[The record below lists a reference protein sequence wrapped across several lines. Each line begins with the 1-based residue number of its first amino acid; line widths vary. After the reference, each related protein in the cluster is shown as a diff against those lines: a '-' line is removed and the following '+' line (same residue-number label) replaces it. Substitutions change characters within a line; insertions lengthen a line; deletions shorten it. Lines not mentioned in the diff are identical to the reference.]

1 MSDSC
6 LTLDLFLS
14 IQLGLTHT
22 LLYFVNGVILLVLW
36 FFVRVL
42 NYPIALLL
50 YAVQS
55 HAWNIFSALGA
66 MHTVCHPFCLLHFG
80 FQTYWFIQIFK
91 ISIRTTM
98 SKSKKTS

>member
-1 MSDSC
+1 M
-6 LTLDLFLS
+6 LDLFLS